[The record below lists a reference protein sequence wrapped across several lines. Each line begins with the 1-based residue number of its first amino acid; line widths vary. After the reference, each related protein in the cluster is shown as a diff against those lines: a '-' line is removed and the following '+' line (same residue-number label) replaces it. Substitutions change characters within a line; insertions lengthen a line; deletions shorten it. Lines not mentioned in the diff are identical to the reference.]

1 MIKINKKLLFLFLI
15 VFFLGVN
22 TNNCLS
28 VANFSAKTKSGSTVS
43 GSVSYVNAVVADL
56 ISGGTGNV
64 TTAQASAKS
73 TASNVSSI
81 IKSSNN
87 TSSLTKTVNIMV
99 TQSNS
104 PNHNVAVSSSNTG
117 LDVSCVNG
125 ATVNMNYNTSPSSPT
140 PSSPTPSSPSS
151 PTPSSPTPS
160 SPSSPTPSSPATYSP
175 TATNL
180 SVNKGNYCVTPS
192 HYFSWTYND
201 NDGHTEIRYQFQVD
215 NNNNFSSPEI
225 NRDISNSTINNQT
238 VVVSVSLL
246 SDQIEYNIEYYWRVK
261 VYDSSGADSGW
272 VSSSSFTTDK
282 HMWPIIDFS
291 WLPVNPSEGE
301 DVFFTDLSTVYGGVT
316 KSIWSWIFE
325 NGNPTNSNQ
334 QNPTTKFTSTGDKQ
348 ITLQLTDS
356 DSYSCSES
364 KTINIQALLPSW
376 EEK

>member
-151 PTPSSPTPS
+151 PTPSSP
-160 SPSSPTPSSPATYSP
+160 ATYSP

-215 NNNNFSSPEI
+215 NNSNFSSPEV
-225 NRDISNSTINNQT
+225 NRDYTGLSNPSPTVNSQT
-238 VVVSVSLL
+238 ASIVVSPGSN
-246 SDQIEYNIEYYWRVK
+246 QIAYNTTYYWRVK
-261 VYDSSGADSGW
+261 VYDAITDSGW
-272 VSSSSFTTDK
+272 ISGSSFTTAS
-282 HMWPIIDFS
+282 HMYPTIDFN
-291 WLPVNPSEGE
+291 WIPVNPSQDE
-301 DVFFTDLSTVYGGVT
+301 DTLFSDLSTIYGGAT
-316 KSIWSWIFE
+316 KSAWSWTFE
-325 NGNPTNSNQ
+325 NGSPATSNV
-334 QNPTTKFTSTGDKQ
+334 QNPTIQFTSIGDKQ

-364 KTINIQALLPSW
+364 KTINIQTLLPGW